1 MSHPAAT
8 RPDPSEYAADFGKYI
23 QLVPAG
29 DIQAFLATQ
38 LADLLALLSGL
49 SDEQSLVHHAPYTWS
64 IKQVV
69 GHVTDCERIFGYRAL
84 RIARGDATPLA
95 SFDENEYMR
104 NSNFDRCPFIE
115 LLDEFANIRRS
126 HLAMFK
132 HLEPEAWLRR
142 GVVRDH
148 PATARAF
155 AYAIAG
161 HAKHHLDILHRRL
174 AVG

>member
-1 MSHPAAT
+1 MSHPATT
-8 RPDPSEYAADFGKYI
+8 RPDASEYAAQFGQYI

-29 DIQAFLATQ
+29 DIQGFLATQ
-38 LADLLALLSGL
+38 LADLLALVSGL
-49 SDEQSLVHHAPYTWS
+49 SDQQSLAHHAPYSWS

-69 GHVTDCERIFGYRAL
+69 GHITDCERIFGYRAL
-84 RIARGDATPLA
+84 RIARGDATPLS

-104 NSNFDRCPFIE
+104 HSKFDRCPFAE
-115 LLDEFANIRRS
+115 LLDEFANVRRS

-132 HLEPEAWLRR
+132 HLQPEAWLRC
-142 GVVRDH
+142 GVVNDH

-161 HAKHHLDILHRRL
+161 HAQHHLNILHRRL

>member
-1 MSHPAAT
+1 MPHPATT
-8 RPDPSEYAADFGKYI
+8 RPEASEYAADFGKYI

-29 DIQAFLATQ
+29 DIQALLATQ
-38 LADLLALLSGL
+38 LADLLALVSGL
-49 SDEQSLVHHAPYTWS
+49 SDQQSLVHHAPYTWS

-69 GHVTDCERIFGYRAL
+69 GHITDCERIFGYRAL
-84 RIARGDATPLA
+84 RIARGDGTPLA

-104 NSNFDRCPFIE
+104 MSNFDRCPFAE
-115 LLDEFANIRRS
+115 LLDEYANVRRS

-142 GVVRDH
+142 GVVNGH
-148 PATARAF
+148 PATTRAF

-161 HAKHHLDILHRRL
+161 HTQHHLNILHRRL
-174 AVG
+174 AAH

>member
-1 MSHPAAT
+1 MSHPATT
-8 RPDPSEYAADFGKYI
+8 RPDSSEYAADFAKYI

-64 IKQVV
+64 FKQVV

-95 SFDENEYMR
+95 SFDENAYMQM
-104 NSNFDRCPFIE
+104 SNFDRCPFIE
-115 LLDEFANIRRS
+115 LLDEFANVRRS

-132 HLEPEAWLRR
+132 HLEAEAWLRR

-148 PATARAF
+148 PATTRAF

>member
-1 MSHPAAT
+1 MPNPAAR
-8 RPDPSEYAADFGKYI
+8 RPEPTEYAADFGKYI

-29 DIQAFLATQ
+29 DIQGFLATQ
-38 LADLLALLSGL
+38 LADLLALVSGL
-49 SDEQSLVHHAPYTWS
+49 SDEQSLVHHAPYSWS

-95 SFDENEYMR
+95 SFDENAYMQM
-104 NSNFDRCPFIE
+104 SNFDRCPFIE
-115 LLDEFANIRRS
+115 LLDEFANVRRS

-132 HLEPEAWLRR
+132 HLESEAWLRR
-142 GVVRDH
+142 GVVNDH
-148 PATARAF
+148 PATTRAF

-174 AVG
+174 AAG